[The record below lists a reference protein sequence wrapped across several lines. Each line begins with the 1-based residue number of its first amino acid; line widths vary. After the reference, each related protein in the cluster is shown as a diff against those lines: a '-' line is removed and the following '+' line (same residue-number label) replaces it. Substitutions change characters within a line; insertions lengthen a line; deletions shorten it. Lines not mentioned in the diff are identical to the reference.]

1 MFSVKF
7 NLSFYVENQDY
18 KDTSD
23 EVLSWEY
30 RHKLIIRELDQE
42 RYLTKDQFGH
52 LPESLTSPDVICF
65 QEYLDTEITNYLM
78 NESKIKY
85 DFVSQQ
91 KQRNKQD
98 SIATF
103 WNKDVF
109 EKIDSWYLNIDTA
122 QEWEIYRRPQV
133 ALYLALRFKDS
144 SQHFYQLEDS
154 ETQPKDVIL
163 LLCNSHL
170 LFNNN
175 RGDVKLSQ
183 ADIMAK
189 GKEMNPIYA
198 LT

>member
-23 EVLSWEY
+23 EVLSWGY

-42 RYLTKDQFGH
+42 RYLTKDQFGQ

-85 DFVSQQ
+85 DFVAQQ
-91 KQRNKQD
+91 KQRDKQD

-122 QEWEIYRRPQV
+122 QECEIYRRPQV
-133 ALYLALRFKDS
+133 ALYLALRFKNS
-144 SQHFYQLEDS
+144 SQHFYQLEES

-183 ADIMAK
+183 ADILAK
-189 GKEMNPIYA
+189 GK
-198 LT
+198 